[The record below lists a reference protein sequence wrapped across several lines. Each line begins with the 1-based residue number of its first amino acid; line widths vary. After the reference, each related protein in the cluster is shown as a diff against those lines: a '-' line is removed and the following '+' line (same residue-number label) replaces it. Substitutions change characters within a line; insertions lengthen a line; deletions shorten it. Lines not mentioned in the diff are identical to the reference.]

1 MLVGGNSDKNNEIG
15 SLWHH
20 KSNQIKPNQKTKLK
34 TENSKIKS
42 NQIKSKQTK
51 SNQSKSNQI
60 KSNQFNF
67 SYYQVSTTLE
77 TGGPL
82 GIPGYLHYNVH

>member
-1 MLVGGNSDKNNEIG
+1 MNRTL
-15 SLWHH
+15 SLHFLIE
-20 KSNQIKPNQKTKLK
+20 QIEQVRNW
-34 TENSKIKS
+34 E
-42 NQIKSKQTK
+42 
-51 SNQSKSNQI
+51 
-60 KSNQFNF
+60 SNQFNF